1 MVKKLLKFL
10 GYTLFFVFAL
20 VLFMPKESF
29 YYLLEKEL
37 KSFDLVI
44 SGETLHERL
53 FSLEL
58 ENLSI
63 TAKGVDA
70 AEIGST
76 DVVLFGF
83 YNRVLFENIELSSL
97 VSSYAPPHIEE
108 LRVSYTL
115 LNPLEIKAFAQGDF
129 GEAKVALNLIDREL
143 NAVVEPSKL
152 MQTKYKNTMN
162 MLKKDENGEYTY
174 AKAL

>member
-1 MVKKLLKFL
+1 MVKKFLKFL
-10 GYTLFFVFAL
+10 GYTLFFIFAL

-29 YYLLEKEL
+29 YYLLEREL

-44 SGETLHERL
+44 SGESLHERL
-53 FSLEL
+53 FTLEL
-58 ENLSI
+58 ENLAI

-70 AEIGST
+70 AEVGSS
-76 DVVLFGF
+76 DILLFGF
-83 YNRVLFENIELSSL
+83 YNRVHFENIELSSL
-97 VSSYAPPHIEE
+97 VSSYAPPRIET

-129 GEAKVALNLIDREL
+129 GEANIALSLLDRGL
-143 NAVVEPSKL
+143 SAVVEPSKL
-152 MQTKYKNTMN
+152 MQSKYQNTMRL
-162 MLKKDENGEYTY
+162 LKKDENGEYTY